1 VSPHR
6 VTIAEA
12 VHLTGRARRSLY
24 RDMGAGRLSY
34 HVGPNGRRLVDVS
47 ELIRA
52 YGALPGVPEEAAPEH
67 DTPEQGAGGGGAALS
82 ARLLAELV
90 ELTRQQGETLAAQRE
105 ELAALRREVA
115 ELRTLPAP
123 GQLAPHPDHD
133 RPQRERQALEEETP
147 ADPAPARS
155 FADLRQQDRPPA
167 RSFADLLEKLNAR
180 G

>member
-1 VSPHR
+1 MSPHR

-12 VHLTGRARRSLY
+12 VNLTGRARRSIY
-24 RDMGAGRLSY
+24 RDMDAGRVSY
-34 HVGPNGRRLVDVS
+34 HVGDDGRRRLDVS

-52 YGALPGVPEEAAPEH
+52 YGALPGMVEEKPAAE
-67 DTPEQGAGGGGAALS
+67 DEGATLS

-115 ELRTLPAP
+115 ELKALPAP

-133 RPQRERQALEEETP
+133 RPQRERQVLEEEAA
-147 ADPAPARS
+147 ADPAPAPAAS
-155 FADLRQQDRPPA
+155 RQQDRPPA